1 MPALCETLEHA
12 SALAGPIIIVLCAMT
27 QMSLRMACMSRV
39 DIYETLRPFQELLQ
53 EYSAMNAT
61 VADAGRGVSAYI
73 AQVLTGQMYSFRSH
87 CVCTWALHRLR
98 CSV

>member
-1 MPALCETLEHA
+1 
-12 SALAGPIIIVLCAMT
+12 MT
-27 QMSLRMACMSRV
+27 QASLRMACMCRV

-73 AQVLTGQMYSFRSH
+73 AQVLAGHMSLSGATVSALGL
-87 CVCTWALHRLR
+87 CTASDVVL
-98 CSV
+98 S